1 MNEKRRQE
9 KTLKQ
14 SEGFDWETSIR
25 PKPSQSPSRVIQGNV
40 MAPIH
45 FLVCETA
52 KGVPASDVRTKEEKA
67 GDKMQRVDEM
77 KMCGLDCF

>member
-1 MNEKRRQE
+1 MRREGKRR
-9 KTLKQ
+9 LSSKQ
-14 SEGFDWETSIR
+14 KVLIGKTSIR